1 MKLNNGNLLKARPD
15 LYLISIILKRS
26 EPLFESNHLF
36 ERSIGEDTDIVE
48 KEMYTF
54 KDKSNRLITLRP
66 EGTASIVRS
75 ALQHHLTSD
84 LPQKLYYMGPMFR
97 YERPQAGR
105 YRQFHQ
111 IGVEYI
117 GSPSY
122 HADVEIIAMAYRL
135 LSSLG
140 ITDLKVTI
148 NSIGDDISR
157 PVINEVS
164 SVFRI
169 HWFAKEICP
178 PCAKRFKTTFMNIR
192 L

>member
-1 MKLNNGNLLKARPD
+1 MTTLFTAPRGTKDILPDEIELWQFIESKARSLFD
-15 LYLISIILKRS
+15 LYNFKEIRT
-26 EPLFESNHLF
+26 PVFESNHLF
-36 ERSIGEDTDIVE
+36 ERSIGDDTDIVE

-54 KDKSNRLITLRP
+54 KDRSNRLITLRP
-66 EGTASIVRS
+66 EGTASVVRS
-75 ALQHHLTSD
+75 ALQHNLTSD

-117 GSPSY
+117 GPSSY

-140 ITDLKVTI
+140 ISDL
-148 NSIGDDISR
+148 
-157 PVINEVS
+157 
-164 SVFRI
+164 
-169 HWFAKEICP
+169 
-178 PCAKRFKTTFMNIR
+178 
-192 L
+192 